1 MLNALINTSE
11 EDHAEM
17 EKQEFLANKI
27 MQEKI
32 HERNEKKRPLV
43 LLDE

>member
-1 MLNALINTSE
+1 MLNALINASE

-17 EKQEFLANKI
+17 EKQEFLANRL
-27 MQEKI
+27 MQERM
-32 HERNEKKRPLV
+32 HERNERKRTMV